1 MVNSSRPTEHYC
13 KQYKKC
19 IFRST
24 VKFLLH
30 FAKRMFSMA
39 SNMSYQQAVE
49 TRHFPARV
57 QLLLGSANLP
67 VITLAFHRITAGKG
81 AFRTSASFTRR
92 SHGHG
97 HIRCT
102 SSRLHTRA
110 DLRMRSYHTVKGVV
124 SVGSMRAY
132 SK

>member
-1 MVNSSRPTEHYC
+1 
-13 KQYKKC
+13 
-19 IFRST
+19 
-24 VKFLLH
+24 
-30 FAKRMFSMA
+30 MFSMA

-49 TRHFPARV
+49 TRYFPARV

-92 SHGHG
+92 SHGRG
-97 HIRCT
+97 HIRRCN

-124 SVGSMRAY
+124 SVEACGHTPNKGS
-132 SK
+132 